1 MAKEEYISL
10 ESIFDTANVIEEGVI
25 SSYLKQKIKQK
36 VDPAIT
42 KIRAIKNNVMT
53 NATLLNDKLKAKT
66 AAVGNHLKTNKNA
79 YKAGIGS
86 GLLGWGLGTAGLYH
100 LHNQLADVV
109 DNNTEA
115 MHTLSD
121 KLADVTGEH
130 YHLL

>member
-1 MAKEEYISL
+1 MSKEEYVLL
-10 ESIFDTANVIEEGVI
+10 ESIFDTACAIEEGFFSDVN
-25 SSYLKQKIKQK
+25 KKIKQK
-36 VDPAIT
+36 IDPAIT
-42 KIRAIKNNVMT
+42 KARAFKNKAMT
-53 NATLLNDKLKAKT
+53 NVTLLKAKA
-66 AAVGNHLKTNKNA
+66 AAVGNHVKTNKNA

-86 GLLGWGLGTAGLYH
+86 GLLGWGLGTAGIYH

-115 MHTLSD
+115 MNNLRD

>member
-1 MAKEEYISL
+1 MAKEEYILL
-10 ESIFDTANVIEEGVI
+10 ENIFDTAYTIEEGVI
-25 SSYLKQKIKQK
+25 SALNQKIKQK

-42 KIRAIKNNVMT
+42 KVRAIKNKAMT
-53 NATLLNDKLKAKT
+53 NVTLFNDKLRT
-66 AAVGNHLKTNKNA
+66 NVAAVNNHLKTNKNA

>member
-1 MAKEEYISL
+1 MAKEEYVLL
-10 ESIFDTANVIEEGVI
+10 ENIFNIACTIEEGVF
-25 SSYLKQKIKQK
+25 SALNQKIKQK
-36 VDPAIT
+36 VDPIT
-42 KIRAIKNNVMT
+42 KKVLSIANNART
-53 NATLLNDKLKAKT
+53 NATLFNNKLRTNVAT
-66 AAVGNHLKTNKNA
+66 VNNHLKTNKNA

-100 LHNQLADVV
+100 LHNQLTDVV

-115 MHTLSD
+115 MNSLRD